1 MITRY
6 PLALVAVVLADVD
19 EIGVCPA
26 SRKHGLA
33 DQTVYRWTHRRWREN
48 RPWPTAEDI
57 AADEA
62 YRAATAE
69 KRATHAAQLAR
80 NRVQL
85 YLRRGAPLYVPAHGV
100 TRRLRALAAL
110 GWTGK
115 DLAVHLHVSPDRV
128 SQLMTE
134 QSPTVRPE
142 TRDAV
147 RRLYDALSMTVP
159 DHHPAWLLAR
169 NRRHAAAKGYAPP
182 LAWDDHALDDPDGRP
197 HLPRQRAA

>member
-6 PLALVAVVLADVD
+6 PLAFIAVVLADAD
-19 EIGVCPA
+19 ELGCPEA
-26 SRKHGLA
+26 GRRHGLA

-48 RPWPTAEDI
+48 RPWPTPEDI
-57 AADEA
+57 AADDA

-69 KRATHAAQLAR
+69 KRARHAAQLAR
-80 NRVQL
+80 NRAAQ
-85 YLRRGAPLYVPAHGV
+85 YLRRGAPLHVPACGT
-100 TRRLRALAAL
+100 TRRLQALHAL

-115 DLAVHLHVSPDRV
+115 DLAARLGVSPDRV
-128 SQLMTE
+128 SQLTTE

-142 TRDAV
+142 TRETV

-169 NRRHAAAKGYAPP
+169 NRRNAERKGWTVP
-182 LAWDDHALDDPDGRP
+182 LAWDDDVIDDPNGRP
-197 HLPRQRAA
+197 HTTRRAA